1 MGQPTD
7 TLINNDHVQEQKKIL
22 KGPGEKG
29 ENFAPG
35 KNFQLYIIMTMT
47 LIMTLLTNWNGL
59 IKRSHIHIKEL
70 EWSY

>member
-7 TLINNDHVQEQKKIL
+7 TLINNDHVQEQKKIV

-47 LIMTLLTNWNGL
+47 LIMTL
-59 IKRSHIHIKEL
+59 
-70 EWSY
+70 